1 MLTVRQL
8 LDYLTGQPDET
19 PVVVDVNAGGWCLRA
34 EDLNVTTA
42 QDATLGG
49 DPLEGVEINIFW
61 EPGERG
67 WSINDPSETLFTL
80 DDVDDLIAERDAASG
95 TVRPPSRPLFLS
107 SQVSQRT
114 ATARADRSILAYRS
128 RDFRRDRAAPRHRR
142 RIQLG
147 ALIVVPLACH

>member
-8 LDYLTGQPDET
+8 LDYLPGQPDET

-80 DDVDDLIAERDAASG
+80 DDVDDLIAERDAL
-95 TVRPPSRPLFLS
+95 RRELS
-107 SQVSQRT
+107 DL
-114 ATARADRSILAYRS
+114 RAGLCFSLRKYHSE
-128 RDFRRDRAAPRHRR
+128 PGP
-142 RIQLG
+142 QE
-147 ALIVVPLACH
+147 LIVQSLLTDQEIFAEIERLRAIAAESSSEP

>member
-19 PVVVDVNAGGWCLRA
+19 PVVVDVNAGGWYLRV

-42 QDATLGG
+42 QDATSGG

-67 WSINDPSETLFTL
+67 WTVNGPSKSLFTL
-80 DDVDDLIAERDAASG
+80 DDVDELLAERDALRRELSELRAGLCFSLRKYHSEPG
-95 TVRPPSRPLFLS
+95 LQGLTVRSVLNDQEIFAEIERLRTIAAEPSSEP
-107 SQVSQRT
+107 
-114 ATARADRSILAYRS
+114 
-128 RDFRRDRAAPRHRR
+128 
-142 RIQLG
+142 
-147 ALIVVPLACH
+147 